1 MTTYQIPAR
10 LGRSPD
16 ITGRV
21 TAEAKDADAEFMVAR
36 RHQRRDDVRNE
47 TNDTNRKADR

>member
-21 TAEAKDADAEFMVAR
+21 TAEAKDADTEVVFAR
-36 RHQRRDDVRNE
+36 RDRRGGGRRRE
-47 TNDTNRKADR
+47 RHR